1 MSFEQLRR
9 QVEDFW
15 EKTYAAYDPPR
26 RKAYWIAQLGKG
38 VAWERSQGADPYA
51 LFTPEAYAAWLE
63 QEPQLDDYWEDICAA
78 LALDPTI
85 AKFRCSGER

>member
-1 MSFEQLRR
+1 MSFEQLRK

-15 EKTYAAYDPPR
+15 NKTYAAYTPSD

-38 VAWERSQGADPYA
+38 VSWERSQGADPYA
-51 LFTPEAYAAWLE
+51 LFTPEAHAAWLE

-78 LALDPTI
+78 LELDVDVVR
-85 AKFRCSGER
+85 RCCAGE